1 MSDDHSIVLV
11 DGYSQI
17 YRSFYAIRGLTNS
30 RGEASNALYGM
41 ARFMLMLNDGFD
53 AAYGA
58 VALDKGKP
66 EHRLELIPEYKATR
80 PPMPDDLRSQLPGI
94 RRWIE
99 ACGWPILEQDGLEAD
114 DIIAGVVSVRD
125 GRSVSILTHDKDL
138 AQLVR
143 DDVVMLA
150 PGKKGEMARLDRQGV
165 EDKFGVA
172 PEQIVDYLSLL
183 GDSVDNIQGV
193 SGIGAKT
200 AAKLLSE
207 FGGIDE
213 VLDELDSVKRDSV
226 RRALRESAA
235 ILERNR
241 DVVRLREELPEHWE
255 GIESVRRR
263 PADWPALLEI
273 AKDQGFKSL
282 VSTIQKQIEDER
294 NPRLF

>member
-1 MSDDHSIVLV
+1 MTDDSSIVLV

-41 ARFMLMLNDGFD
+41 ARFMLMLNDSFD

-58 VALDKGKP
+58 VVLDKGKP

-80 PPMPDDLRSQLPGI
+80 PPMPDDLRSQIPEI

-99 ACGWPILEQDGLEAD
+99 ACGWPILEEDGLEAD
-114 DIIAGVVSVRD
+114 DIIAGVVAEKGDRNVA
-125 GRSVSILTHDKDL
+125 ILSHDKDL

-143 DDVVMLA
+143 DDVVMLS
-150 PGKKGEMARLDRQGV
+150 PGKKGEMARLDPQGV
-165 EDKFGVA
+165 QDKFGVA

-193 SGIGAKT
+193 SGVGAKT
-200 AAKLLSE
+200 AAKLLGRH
-207 FGGIDE
+207 GGVDDILADLSAVE
-213 VLDELDSVKRDSV
+213 RDSV
-226 RRALRESAA
+226 RTALRESQE
-235 ILERNR
+235 LLRRNR
-241 DVVRLREELPEHWE
+241 EVVRLLQELPRDWDGMNSLRRRAPDWEELL
-255 GIESVRRR
+255 
-263 PADWPALLEI
+263 AI
-273 AKDQGFKSL
+273 AQEQDFKSL
-282 VSTIQKQIEDER
+282 VATVRKHVEDER